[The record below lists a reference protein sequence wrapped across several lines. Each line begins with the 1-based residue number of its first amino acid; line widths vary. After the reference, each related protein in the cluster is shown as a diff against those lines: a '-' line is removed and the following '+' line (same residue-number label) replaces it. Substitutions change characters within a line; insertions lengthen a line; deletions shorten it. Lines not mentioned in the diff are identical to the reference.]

1 MSISKDLET
10 YKAVFGVENVVYSHT
25 ATFIYKD
32 NGKDRNLISSIFL
45 TAENITVIN
54 TRYGLKY
61 RIPLGD
67 IVDFTTE
74 NKMLKYYV
82 HLEYGRQSKRYN
94 ASIDFT
100 TKGDGN
106 TFISLLTLAIEV
118 DRKRLDLDRK
128 LDDMNNE
135 VSQWKQQINDLDSAN
150 KALTEEKQQ
159 IEHEFK
165 DESQGL
171 NSELQKELND
181 VYSIKKQLKLQEK
194 ELQNTI
200 KEEKNK
206 LQDYKDKELKA
217 VNDKKREIM
226 DMVADLKLE
235 RKDIAAKNEK
245 LNEEIRLKKEKILE
259 LDSNIEDRILNS
271 DLKDIFVSHFED
283 SITSKELNDKLSML
297 SLDEKEMVKNNEAV
311 SYSGYNDKKSFINSQ
326 IKQILRSFNTECDYL
341 FSSLTSRNY
350 ENHHKKIIR
359 SFETLNKIYKVDY
372 VELSREYLKI
382 KLEKLNLINE
392 RAIKIEQEKEL
403 QREIKE
409 QMKEEEKVR
418 RELEQ
423 QEKKIEKE
431 ERQFGN
437 EIKSLFKRLEKTKN
451 DIEKELYADKIR
463 ELEEK
468 VKQLEED
475 KKDVENRKLNTRAG
489 YVYVISNIG
498 SFGEGIYKIG
508 LTRRLE
514 PYDRVKELGDAS
526 VPFEFDVHAM
536 IFSDDAPALENTL
549 HRHFRDRELNK
560 VNHRK
565 EFFRV
570 DIDEIEEVVKNNH
583 NNTVEFT
590 KIPVAEQYWE
600 SQNIDEQ
607 LE

>member
-1 MSISKDLET
+1 MSIAKDLVT
-10 YKAVFGVENVVYSHT
+10 YKSVFGVDNIVYSKSV
-25 ATFIYKD
+25 TFIYDEK
-32 NGKDRNLISSIFL
+32 GKRRKIYSSLFL
-45 TAENITVIN
+45 TPEHMSIISTTNDF
-54 TRYGLKY
+54 KY
-61 RIPLGD
+61 RIPLD
-67 IVDFTTE
+67 NISDLSTE
-74 NKMLKYYV
+74 GRVLKYYI
-82 HLEYGRQSKRYN
+82 HLVYGNQDKHYT

-100 TKGDGN
+100 TKSDGDA
-106 TFISLLTLAIEV
+106 FISLLNLAKSVDNKRQELEKEMSDEV
-118 DRKRLDLDRK
+118 KR
-128 LDDMNNE
+128 
-135 VSQWKQQINDLDSAN
+135 WKQQICELDS
-150 KALTEEKQQ
+150 EKETLSKEKDK
-159 IEHEFK
+159 IENEYK
-165 DESQGL
+165 NENEGL
-171 NSELQKELND
+171 NGKLQKELND
-181 VYSIKKQLKLQEK
+181 VYSIKKQLKLQEQ

-200 KEEKNK
+200 NEEKTK
-206 LQDYKDKELKA
+206 LQDYKAQELAALDESKKALVNSIEELDAERKNLVIENERLSGEISFKEKKIKELEA
-217 VNDKKREIM
+217 
-226 DMVADLKLE
+226 
-235 RKDIAAKNEK
+235 
-245 LNEEIRLKKEKILE
+245 
-259 LDSNIEDRILNS
+259 NIEDKIIDS
-271 DLKDIFVSHFED
+271 DLKDIFVNHFEEN
-283 SITSKELNDKLSML
+283 ITSKELNDQLSML
-297 SLDEKEMVKNNEAV
+297 SLDEKDMVNNDEAV
-311 SYSGYNDKKSFINSQ
+311 YYYGYSEKKSHINSQ

-350 ENHHKKIIR
+350 DNYHKKIVR
-359 SFETLNKIYKVDY
+359 SYEALNKIYKVDN
-372 VELSREYLKI
+372 VEITRQYLQI

-392 RAIKIEQEKEL
+392 RAIKIEQEKAL

-423 QEKKIEKE
+423 QEKKIAKE
-431 ERQFGN
+431 ETQFSN
-437 EIKSLFKRLEKTKN
+437 EIKNLFKRLEKSQN
-451 DIEKELYADKIR
+451 DIEKELYADKIK

-468 VKQLEED
+468 VKQLEAD

-536 IFSDDAPALENTL
+536 IFSDDAPTLESTL

-565 EFFRV
+565 EFFKV

-600 SQNIDEQ
+600 SQNISQ
-607 LE
+607 ASL

>member
-1 MSISKDLET
+1 MSIAKDLVT
-10 YKAVFGVENVVYSHT
+10 YKSVFGVDNIVYSKSV
-25 ATFIYKD
+25 TFIYDEK
-32 NGKDRNLISSIFL
+32 GKRRKIYSSLFL
-45 TAENITVIN
+45 TPEHMSIISTTNDF
-54 TRYGLKY
+54 KY
-61 RIPLGD
+61 RIPLD
-67 IVDFTTE
+67 NISDLSTE
-74 NKMLKYYV
+74 GRVLKYYI
-82 HLEYGRQSKRYN
+82 HLVYGNQDKHYT

-100 TKGDGN
+100 TKSDGDA
-106 TFISLLTLAIEV
+106 FISLLNLAKSVDNKRQELEKEMSDEV
-118 DRKRLDLDRK
+118 KR
-128 LDDMNNE
+128 
-135 VSQWKQQINDLDSAN
+135 WKQQICELDS
-150 KALTEEKQQ
+150 EKETLSKEKDK
-159 IEHEFK
+159 IENEYK
-165 DESQGL
+165 NENEGL
-171 NSELQKELND
+171 NGKLQKELND
-181 VYSIKKQLKLQEK
+181 VYSIKKQLKLQEQ

-200 KEEKNK
+200 NEEKTK
-206 LQDYKDKELKA
+206 LQDYKAQELAALDESKKALVNSIEELDAERKNLVIENERLSGEISFKEKKIKELEA
-217 VNDKKREIM
+217 
-226 DMVADLKLE
+226 
-235 RKDIAAKNEK
+235 
-245 LNEEIRLKKEKILE
+245 
-259 LDSNIEDRILNS
+259 NIEDKIIDS
-271 DLKDIFVSHFED
+271 DLKDIFVNHFEEN
-283 SITSKELNDKLSML
+283 ITSKELNDQLSML
-297 SLDEKEMVKNNEAV
+297 SLDEKDMVNNDEAV
-311 SYSGYNDKKSFINSQ
+311 YYYGYSEKKSHINSQ

-350 ENHHKKIIR
+350 DNYHKKIVR
-359 SFETLNKIYKVDY
+359 SYEALNKIYKVDN
-372 VELSREYLKI
+372 VEITRQYLQI

-392 RAIKIEQEKEL
+392 RAIKIEQEKAL

-423 QEKKIEKE
+423 QEKKIAKE
-431 ERQFGN
+431 ETQFSN
-437 EIKSLFKRLEKTKN
+437 EIKNLFKRLEKSQN
-451 DIEKELYADKIR
+451 DIEKELYADKIK

-468 VKQLEED
+468 VKQLEAD

-536 IFSDDAPALENTL
+536 IFSDDAPTLESTL

-565 EFFRV
+565 EFFKV

-600 SQNIDEQ
+600 SQNTSQ
-607 LE
+607 ASL

>member
-1 MSISKDLET
+1 MSISRDLET
-10 YKAVFGVENVVYSHT
+10 YKRVFGVERIVYSHT
-25 ATFIYKD
+25 ATFIFMENNKE
-32 NGKDRNLISSIFL
+32 RSIVASIFL
-45 TAENITVIN
+45 TSENITIIN
-54 TRYGLKY
+54 TKSNLKY

-67 IVDFTTE
+67 IIDFSSE
-74 NKMLKYYV
+74 GKVLRYYV
-82 HLEYGRQSKRYN
+82 HLIYGRSSQRYKS
-94 ASIDFT
+94 SIDFT
-100 TKGDGN
+100 TKSDGE
-106 TFISLLTLAIEV
+106 TFLSLLDLAVEV
-118 DRKRLDLDRK
+118 DRKRLSLERK
-128 LDDMNNE
+128 FTGMSDEIN
-135 VSQWKQQINDLDSAN
+135 SWKKQINDLDIAN
-150 KALTEEKQQ
+150 KTLTEEKQKL
-159 IEHEFK
+159 EFEYE
-165 DESQGL
+165 DEKQSL
-171 NSELQKELND
+171 NGKLQKELND
-181 VYSIKKQLKLQEK
+181 VYLIKKQLKIKEQDLQK
-194 ELQNTI
+194 TI
-200 KEEKNK
+200 KEEMIK
-206 LQDYKDKELKA
+206 LQDYKDKELAAISEKR
-217 VNDKKREIM
+217 REIM
-226 DMVADLKLE
+226 NDIADLNLE
-235 RKDIAAKNEK
+235 RKDISAKNER
-245 LNEEIRLKKEKILE
+245 LVEEIRVKKEKIKELE
-259 LDSNIEDRILNS
+259 KNIEGKIFNS
-271 DLKDIFVSHFED
+271 DLKDIFVAHFEE

-297 SLDEKEMVKNNEAV
+297 SLDEKDMVKNDEAV
-311 SYSGYNDKKSFINSQ
+311 YYSGFEDKKSFINNQ

-341 FSSLTSRNY
+341 FSSLTSKNY

-359 SFETLNKIYKVDY
+359 SFETLNKIYKVDN
-372 VELSREYLKI
+372 VEITRKYLQI

-418 RELEQ
+418 RELELE
-423 QEKKIEKE
+423 EKKIEKE

-437 EIKSLFKRLEKTKN
+437 EIKSLFKRLEKSQH
-451 DIEKELYADKIR
+451 DVEKELYADKIR

-498 SFGEGIYKIG
+498 SFGEGVYKIG

-536 IFSDDAPALENTL
+536 IFSDDAPTLESIL

-600 SQNIDEQ
+600 SQNISEH
-607 LE
+607 LV

>member
-1 MSISKDLET
+1 M
-10 YKAVFGVENVVYSHT
+10 
-25 ATFIYKD
+25 
-32 NGKDRNLISSIFL
+32 
-45 TAENITVIN
+45 
-54 TRYGLKY
+54 
-61 RIPLGD
+61 
-67 IVDFTTE
+67 
-74 NKMLKYYV
+74 
-82 HLEYGRQSKRYN
+82 
-94 ASIDFT
+94 
-100 TKGDGN
+100 
-106 TFISLLTLAIEV
+106 
-118 DRKRLDLDRK
+118 
-128 LDDMNNE
+128 
-135 VSQWKQQINDLDSAN
+135 
-150 KALTEEKQQ
+150 
-159 IEHEFK
+159 
-165 DESQGL
+165 
-171 NSELQKELND
+171 
-181 VYSIKKQLKLQEK
+181 
-194 ELQNTI
+194 
-200 KEEKNK
+200 
-206 LQDYKDKELKA
+206 
-217 VNDKKREIM
+217 
-226 DMVADLKLE
+226 
-235 RKDIAAKNEK
+235 
-245 LNEEIRLKKEKILE
+245 
-259 LDSNIEDRILNS
+259 
-271 DLKDIFVSHFED
+271 
-283 SITSKELNDKLSML
+283 
-297 SLDEKEMVKNNEAV
+297 
-311 SYSGYNDKKSFINSQ
+311 
-326 IKQILRSFNTECDYL
+326 
-341 FSSLTSRNY
+341 
-350 ENHHKKIIR
+350 
-359 SFETLNKIYKVDY
+359 
-372 VELSREYLKI
+372 
-382 KLEKLNLINE
+382 
-392 RAIKIEQEKEL
+392 

-549 HRHFRDRELNK
+549 HRHFRNRELNK

-600 SQNIDEQ
+600 SQNISEQ
-607 LE
+607 LD

>member
-10 YKAVFGVENVVYSHT
+10 YKSVFGVENIVYSHT
-25 ATFIYKD
+25 ATFIFKD

-82 HLEYGRQSKRYN
+82 HLEYGRQSNRYN

-100 TKGDGN
+100 TKSDGN
-106 TFISLLTLAIEV
+106 TFISLLSLAIEV
-118 DRKRLDLDRK
+118 DRKRLDLERK

-135 VSQWKQQINDLDSAN
+135 VNQWKQQINDLDSAN
-150 KALTEEKQQ
+150 KTLTEEKQQ

-171 NSELQKELND
+171 NGKLQKELND

-206 LQDYKDKELKA
+206 LQDYKDKELTA
-217 VNDKKREIM
+217 VNEKKREIM

-235 RKDIAAKNEK
+235 RKDIAAENEK
-245 LNEEIRLKKEKILE
+245 LKDEIRLKKEKILE
-259 LDSNIEDRILNS
+259 LDSNIEDKIINS

-297 SLDEKEMVKNNEAV
+297 TLDEKEMARTKEAV
-311 SYSGYNDKKSFINSQ
+311 RYSGYSDKKSFINSQ
-326 IKQILRSFNTECDYL
+326 VKQILRSFNTECDYL
-341 FSSLTSRNY
+341 FSNLTSRNY
-350 ENHHKKIIR
+350 ENYHKKIIR
-359 SFETLNKIYKVDY
+359 SFEVLNKIYKVDH
-372 VELSREYLKI
+372 VEISREYLKI

-392 RAIKIEQEKEL
+392 RAIKIEQEKQL

-423 QEKKIEKE
+423 QEKKSK
-431 ERQFGN
+431 
-437 EIKSLFKRLEKTKN
+437 KKN
-451 DIEKELYADKIR
+451 DNLVMKS
-463 ELEEK
+463 K
-468 VKQLEED
+468 VY
-475 KKDVENRKLNTRAG
+475 LN
-489 YVYVISNIG
+489 V
-498 SFGEGIYKIG
+498 
-508 LTRRLE
+508 
-514 PYDRVKELGDAS
+514 
-526 VPFEFDVHAM
+526 
-536 IFSDDAPALENTL
+536 
-549 HRHFRDRELNK
+549 
-560 VNHRK
+560 
-565 EFFRV
+565 
-570 DIDEIEEVVKNNH
+570 
-583 NNTVEFT
+583 
-590 KIPVAEQYWE
+590 
-600 SQNIDEQ
+600 
-607 LE
+607 

>member
-1 MSISKDLET
+1 MSIAKDLET
-10 YKAVFGVENVVYSHT
+10 YKSVFGVDNIVYSKSV
-25 ATFIYKD
+25 TFIYDEK
-32 NGKDRNLISSIFL
+32 GKRRKIYSSLFL
-45 TAENITVIN
+45 TPEHMSIISTTNDF
-54 TRYGLKY
+54 KY
-61 RIPLGD
+61 RIPLD
-67 IVDFTTE
+67 NISDLSTE
-74 NKMLKYYV
+74 GRVLKYYI
-82 HLEYGRQSKRYN
+82 HLVYGNQDKHYT

-100 TKGDGN
+100 TKSDGDA
-106 TFISLLTLAIEV
+106 FISLLNLAKSVDNKRQELEKEMSDEV
-118 DRKRLDLDRK
+118 KR
-128 LDDMNNE
+128 
-135 VSQWKQQINDLDSAN
+135 WKQQISELDSE
-150 KALTEEKQQ
+150 KEALSKEKDK
-159 IEHEFK
+159 IENEYK
-165 DESQGL
+165 NENEGL
-171 NSELQKELND
+171 NGKLQKELND
-181 VYSIKKQLKLQEK
+181 VYSIKKQLKLQEQ

-200 KEEKNK
+200 NEEKTK
-206 LQDYKDKELKA
+206 LQDYKAQELAALDESKKALVNSIEELDAERKNLVVENERLSGEISFKEKKIKELEA
-217 VNDKKREIM
+217 
-226 DMVADLKLE
+226 
-235 RKDIAAKNEK
+235 
-245 LNEEIRLKKEKILE
+245 
-259 LDSNIEDRILNS
+259 NIEDKIIDS
-271 DLKDIFVSHFED
+271 DLKDIFVNHFEEN
-283 SITSKELNDKLSML
+283 ITSKELNDQLSML
-297 SLDEKEMVKNNEAV
+297 SLDEKDMVNNEEAV
-311 SYSGYNDKKSFINSQ
+311 YYYGYSEKKSHINSQ

-350 ENHHKKIIR
+350 DNYHKKIVR
-359 SFETLNKIYKVDY
+359 SYEALNKIYKVDN
-372 VELSREYLKI
+372 VEITRQYLQI

-392 RAIKIEQEKEL
+392 RAIKIEQEKAL

-423 QEKKIEKE
+423 QEKKIAKE
-431 ERQFGN
+431 ETQFSN
-437 EIKSLFKRLEKTKN
+437 EIKNLFKRLEKSQN
-451 DIEKELYADKIR
+451 DIEKELYADKIK

-468 VKQLEED
+468 VKQLEAD

-536 IFSDDAPALENTL
+536 IFSDDAPTLESTL

-565 EFFRV
+565 EFFKV

-600 SQNIDEQ
+600 SQNISQ
-607 LE
+607 ASL

>member
-1 MSISKDLET
+1 MSIAKDLET
-10 YKAVFGVENVVYSHT
+10 YKSVFGVDNIVYSKSV
-25 ATFIYKD
+25 TFIYDEK
-32 NGKDRNLISSIFL
+32 GKRRKIYSSLFL
-45 TAENITVIN
+45 TPEHMSIISTTNDF
-54 TRYGLKY
+54 KY
-61 RIPLGD
+61 RIPLD
-67 IVDFTTE
+67 NISDLSTE
-74 NKMLKYYV
+74 GRVLKYYI
-82 HLEYGRQSKRYN
+82 HLVYGNQDKHYT

-100 TKGDGN
+100 TKSDGDA
-106 TFISLLTLAIEV
+106 FISLLNLAKSVDNKRQELEKEMSDEV
-118 DRKRLDLDRK
+118 KR
-128 LDDMNNE
+128 
-135 VSQWKQQINDLDSAN
+135 WKQQISELDS
-150 KALTEEKQQ
+150 EKETLSKEKDK
-159 IEHEFK
+159 IENEYK
-165 DESQGL
+165 NENEGL
-171 NSELQKELND
+171 NGKLQKELND
-181 VYSIKKQLKLQEK
+181 VYSIKKQLKLQEQ

-200 KEEKNK
+200 NEEKTK
-206 LQDYKDKELKA
+206 LQDYKAQELAALDESKKALVNSIEELDAERKNLVVENERLSGEISFKEKKIKELEA
-217 VNDKKREIM
+217 
-226 DMVADLKLE
+226 
-235 RKDIAAKNEK
+235 
-245 LNEEIRLKKEKILE
+245 
-259 LDSNIEDRILNS
+259 NIEDKIIDS
-271 DLKDIFVSHFED
+271 DLKDIFVNHFEEN
-283 SITSKELNDKLSML
+283 ITSKELNDQLSML
-297 SLDEKEMVKNNEAV
+297 SLDEKDMVNNDEAV
-311 SYSGYNDKKSFINSQ
+311 YYYGYSEKKSHINSQ

-350 ENHHKKIIR
+350 DNYHKKIVR
-359 SFETLNKIYKVDY
+359 SYEALNKIYKVDN
-372 VELSREYLKI
+372 VEITRQYLQI

-392 RAIKIEQEKEL
+392 RAIKIEQEKAL

-423 QEKKIEKE
+423 QEKKIAKE
-431 ERQFGN
+431 ETQFSN
-437 EIKSLFKRLEKTKN
+437 EIKNLFKRLEKSQN
-451 DIEKELYADKIR
+451 DIEKELYADKIK

-468 VKQLEED
+468 VKQLEAD

-536 IFSDDAPALENTL
+536 IFSDDAPTLESTL

-565 EFFRV
+565 EFFKV

-600 SQNIDEQ
+600 SQNISQ
-607 LE
+607 ASL

>member
-10 YKAVFGVENVVYSHT
+10 YKSVFGVENIVYSHT
-25 ATFIYKD
+25 ATFIFKD

-82 HLEYGRQSKRYN
+82 HLEYGRQSNRYN

-100 TKGDGN
+100 TKSDGN
-106 TFISLLTLAIEV
+106 TFISLLSLAIEV
-118 DRKRLDLDRK
+118 DRKRLDLERK

-135 VSQWKQQINDLDSAN
+135 VNQWKQQINDLDSAN
-150 KALTEEKQQ
+150 KTLTEEKQQ

-171 NSELQKELND
+171 NGKLQKELND

-206 LQDYKDKELKA
+206 LQDYKDKELTA
-217 VNDKKREIM
+217 VNEKKREIM

-235 RKDIAAKNEK
+235 RKDIAAENEK
-245 LNEEIRLKKEKILE
+245 LKDEIRLKKEKILE
-259 LDSNIEDRILNS
+259 LDSNIEDKIINS

-297 SLDEKEMVKNNEAV
+297 TLDEKEMARTKEAV
-311 SYSGYNDKKSFINSQ
+311 RYSGYSDKKSFINSQ
-326 IKQILRSFNTECDYL
+326 VKQILRSFNTECDYL
-341 FSSLTSRNY
+341 FSNLTSRNY
-350 ENHHKKIIR
+350 ENYHKKIIR
-359 SFETLNKIYKVDY
+359 SFEVLNKIYKVDH
-372 VELSREYLKI
+372 VEISREYLKI
-382 KLEKLNLINE
+382 KLNLINE
-392 RAIKIEQEKEL
+392 RAIKIEQEKQL

-437 EIKSLFKRLEKTKN
+437 EIKSLFKRLEKSAN

-536 IFSDDAPALENTL
+536 IFSEDAPALENTL

-600 SQNIDEQ
+600 SQSISELLD
-607 LE
+607 

>member
-32 NGKDRNLISSIFL
+32 NGNDRNLISSIFL

-54 TRYGLKY
+54 TRYDLKY

-100 TKGDGN
+100 TKSDGN
-106 TFISLLTLAIEV
+106 TFVSLLSLAIEV
-118 DRKRLDLDRK
+118 DRKRLDLERK

-135 VSQWKQQINDLDSAN
+135 VNQWKQQINDLDSAN
-150 KALTEEKQQ
+150 KTLTEEKQQ

-171 NSELQKELND
+171 NSNLQKELND

-206 LQDYKDKELKA
+206 LQDYKDKELTA
-217 VNDKKREIM
+217 VNEKKREIM

-235 RKDIAAKNEK
+235 RKDIAAENEK
-245 LNEEIRLKKEKILE
+245 LKDEIRLKKEKILE
-259 LDSNIEDRILNS
+259 LDSNIEDKIINS

-297 SLDEKEMVKNNEAV
+297 TLDEKEMARTKEAV
-311 SYSGYNDKKSFINSQ
+311 SYSGYSDKKSFINSQ

-341 FSSLTSRNY
+341 FSNLTSRNY
-350 ENHHKKIIR
+350 ENYHKKIIR
-359 SFETLNKIYKVDY
+359 SFEALNKIYKVDY
-372 VELSREYLKI
+372 VEISREYLKI

-392 RAIKIEQEKEL
+392 RAIKIEQEKQL

-437 EIKSLFKRLEKTKN
+437 EIKSLFKRLEKSAN

-536 IFSDDAPALENTL
+536 IFSDDAPTLENTL

-570 DIDEIEEVVKNNH
+570 DIEEIEEVVKNNH

>member
-32 NGKDRNLISSIFL
+32 NGNDRNLVSSIFL

-82 HLEYGRQSKRYN
+82 HLEYGRQSKHYN

-100 TKGDGN
+100 TKSDGN
-106 TFISLLTLAIEV
+106 TFISLLSLAIEV

-128 LDDMNNE
+128 LNDMNNE
-135 VSQWKQQINDLDSAN
+135 VNQWKQQINDLDSAN
-150 KALTEEKQQ
+150 KVLTEEKQQ

-171 NSELQKELND
+171 NSNLQ
-181 VYSIKKQLKLQEK
+181 K

-206 LQDYKDKELKA
+206 LQDYKDKELTA
-217 VNDKKREIM
+217 VNEKKREIM
-226 DMVADLKLE
+226 NMVADLKLE

-271 DLKDIFVSHFED
+271 DLRDIFVSHFED
-283 SITSKELNDKLSML
+283 SITSKELNNKLSML

-326 IKQILRSFNTECDYL
+326 VKQILRSFNTECDYL

-350 ENHHKKIIR
+350 ENHHKKL
-359 SFETLNKIYKVDY
+359 FVL
-372 VELSREYLKI
+372 LK
-382 KLEKLNLINE
+382 
-392 RAIKIEQEKEL
+392 
-403 QREIKE
+403 
-409 QMKEEEKVR
+409 
-418 RELEQ
+418 
-423 QEKKIEKE
+423 
-431 ERQFGN
+431 
-437 EIKSLFKRLEKTKN
+437 
-451 DIEKELYADKIR
+451 
-463 ELEEK
+463 
-468 VKQLEED
+468 
-475 KKDVENRKLNTRAG
+475 
-489 YVYVISNIG
+489 
-498 SFGEGIYKIG
+498 
-508 LTRRLE
+508 
-514 PYDRVKELGDAS
+514 
-526 VPFEFDVHAM
+526 H
-536 IFSDDAPALENTL
+536 
-549 HRHFRDRELNK
+549 
-560 VNHRK
+560 
-565 EFFRV
+565 
-570 DIDEIEEVVKNNH
+570 
-583 NNTVEFT
+583 
-590 KIPVAEQYWE
+590 
-600 SQNIDEQ
+600 
-607 LE
+607 

>member
-100 TKGDGN
+100 TKSDGN
-106 TFISLLTLAIEV
+106 TFISLLSLAIEV
-118 DRKRLDLDRK
+118 DRKRLNLDRK
-128 LDDMNNE
+128 LNDMNNE
-135 VSQWKQQINDLDSAN
+135 VNQWKQQINDLDSTN
-150 KALTEEKQQ
+150 KVLTEEKQQ
-159 IEHEFK
+159 IEYEFK

-171 NSELQKELND
+171 NGKLQKELND

-206 LQDYKDKELKA
+206 IQDYKDKELTA
-217 VNDKKREIM
+217 VNEKKREIM
-226 DMVADLKLE
+226 DMIADLKLE

-245 LNEEIRLKKEKILE
+245 LHDEIRLKKEKILE
-259 LDSNIEDRILNS
+259 LDSNIKDRILNS
-271 DLKDIFVSHFED
+271 DLKDIFVNHFEEN
-283 SITSKELNDKLSML
+283 ITSKDLKDKLSML
-297 SLDEKEMVKNNEAV
+297 SLDEKDMVKNDEAIN
-311 SYSGYNDKKSFINSQ
+311 YSGYDEKKSYINSQ
-326 IKQILRSFNTECDYL
+326 IKQILRAFNTECDYL
-341 FSSLTSRNY
+341 FSSLNARNY
-350 ENHHKKIIR
+350 ENYHNKIVR
-359 SFETLNKIYKVDY
+359 SFETLNRIYKVDK
-372 VELSREYLKI
+372 VEITREYLQI

-475 KKDVENRKLNTRAG
+475 KKDVENRKVNTRAG

-508 LTRRLE
+508 LTRRLD

-536 IFSDDAPALENTL
+536 IFSDDAPTLENTL

-600 SQNIDEQ
+600 SQNINE
-607 LE
+607 